1 MKFNVSGIGPTRR
14 SLRLVGFFVPIIFT
28 LLFIAG
34 CNPDSENEAIT
45 FDRGPFLENTAT
57 SIIIPAYSNYAS
69 RCQDLKN
76 AADQLT
82 LSEGINAGQIQGL
95 QELLKLTYMDWQH
108 ASLFNLGP
116 AMNRALLATTNTY
129 PTDTAKIIA
138 AFTNENWTPGL
149 PATLDNIGLPALDY
163 LLNHAS
169 TEDIAVEMN
178 DNSFRLDHFKRLI
191 DYLQT
196 ESSAVL
202 TAWEGDFKSTF
213 TASTGT
219 EEGSSIG
226 LLLNSFNEVYEQ
238 TIRKQK
244 LGLPN
249 GIMTFSEIP
258 QPKIVE
264 APFAAN
270 WSIDL
275 MHEALIGCENF
286 YFGDFEQGASQQIGL
301 DDYLQS
307 LGDVEYG
314 AGLDDA
320 ISGQLTAAKAAVLTM
335 NDPLADYVVESQAAT
350 YDVFAELQALVV
362 LWKVDM
368 MSSLGV
374 LITYQDNDN
383 D

>member
-1 MKFNVSGIGPTRR
+1 MKYNISGIGPTGRL
-14 SLRLVGFFVPIIFT
+14 LRPVGFLVPIIFS
-28 LLFIAG
+28 LLFFAG
-34 CNPDSENEAIT
+34 CSPDSEDQKIT
-45 FDRGPFLENTAT
+45 FDRGPFLENTTT
-57 SIIIPAYSNYAS
+57 SVIIPAYTNYAS

-76 AADQLT
+76 ATDQLIFT
-82 LSEGINAGQIQGL
+82 EGVDAGQIQGL
-95 QELLKLTYMDWQH
+95 QELLKLTYLDWQH
-108 ASLFNLGP
+108 ASLFDFGP
-116 AMNRALLATTNTY
+116 AMDRALLATTNTY
-129 PTDTAKIIA
+129 PTDTVKIIA

-149 PATLDNIGLPALDY
+149 PATLSNIGLPALDY
-163 LLNHAS
+163 LLNHSSAA
-169 TEDIAVEMN
+169 EIATEMN
-178 DNSFRLDHFKRLI
+178 NDSFRIDHLKRLV
-191 DYLQT
+191 DYLQS
-196 ESSAVL
+196 ESFAVL
-202 TAWEGDFKSTF
+202 TAWEDGFRTTF
-213 TASTGT
+213 VASTGT

-226 LLLNSFNEVYEQ
+226 LLLNSFNQVYEKS
-238 TIRKQK
+238 IRKEK

-249 GIMTFSEIP
+249 GIMTFSETP
-258 QPKIVE
+258 QPKLVE
-264 APFAAN
+264 APFAAS
-270 WSIDL
+270 WSIEL

-286 YFGDFEQGASQQIGL
+286 YFGDLEQGASQQIGL

-314 AGLDDA
+314 AGLDDV